1 MALLNEE
8 LQAYLDELIPE
19 RPELIMEIERYAA
32 LYHVPIMEN
41 SGMEVLLQLLRIHR
55 PDSILEIGAAIGYS
69 ALRMSL
75 ALPSAKIV
83 TVERD
88 EERAAIALE
97 NFKKAGNS
105 MITLVKGD
113 ALQVDVEVAS
123 HAPFDAIFID
133 AAKGQYRRF
142 FELYSAFLK
151 AGGLMI
157 TDNVLFKG
165 LVSAEQID
173 HKRTR
178 SLVNKIKDF
187 NSWLVN
193 HPDYDTVIL
202 PVGDGIAVSKK
213 R

>member
-1 MALLNEE
+1 MLNEE
-8 LQAYLDELIPE
+8 LHAYLDELIPE
-19 RPELIMEIERYAA
+19 RPQLIKELERYAA
-32 LYHVPIMEN
+32 LHHVPIMEKG
-41 SGMEVLLQLLRIHR
+41 GMEVLLQLLRIHR
-55 PDSILEIGAAIGYS
+55 PDAILEIGTAIGYS

-75 ALPSAKIV
+75 ALPAAKIV
-83 TVERD
+83 TIERD
-88 EERAAIALE
+88 EARAAVALE

-105 MITLVKGD
+105 MITLIKGD
-113 ALQVDVEVAS
+113 ALEADAEVAS
-123 HAPFDAIFID
+123 HAPFDLIFID

-142 FELYSAFLK
+142 FELYSAFLQ

-165 LVSAEQID
+165 LVAAEQID

-193 HPDYDTVIL
+193 HPDYDTIIL